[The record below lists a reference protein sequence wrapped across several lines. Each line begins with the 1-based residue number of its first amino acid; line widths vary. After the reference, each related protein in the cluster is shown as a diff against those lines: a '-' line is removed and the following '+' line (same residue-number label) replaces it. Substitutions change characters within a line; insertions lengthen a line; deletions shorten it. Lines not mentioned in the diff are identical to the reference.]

1 MALSESGSDT
11 EGSIH
16 LEEPG
21 PSGSSSSKVSRN
33 PFFGQTSAAAVKTSQ
48 KDNED
53 DDDDHDD
60 DDSDPDEEDLS
71 SDDDSFDEDSDS
83 DGDMK
88 ADEPVKPDESIPVE
102 DALILALRQAKE
114 QKERNAPPDISF
126 RRSNVADIS
135 FHPEND
141 LIAVA
146 DMDGQ
151 IILFEYSNDKNVAK
165 KKLQIHKKTVRS
177 IEFDSAGRHLYSGS
191 KDKSFK
197 ITDLETGQIKLKI
210 PKAHESPV
218 NQVRPVNEFI
228 CATGDEDGMV
238 KLWDPRSGKS
248 VLECDDFTDIVKDLY
263 VDKDCRLMIAASG
276 EGTIMSYNLRGKK
289 SDVQSEFYEGE
300 MNCLAVV
307 HHDSK
312 LVCGCGDSRLYMYNW
327 DQFGYHSADFPGHP
341 DSVNDMVAVTDNVV
355 ITGCEDGTI
364 RAVHLY
370 PHRFLGAVGHHE
382 GNFPIERLDVSATGE
397 FVASVSHDQKV
408 KFWNIAYL
416 ENIDYNK
423 TKKPFFNRMKYK
435 IRRKDFKMLT
445 AKEKEHQLPSS
456 NRGNSKDFFGD
467 L

>member
-1 MALSESGSDT
+1 MTATDSDSDT
-11 EGSIH
+11 NDSIIVV
-16 LEEPG
+16 EPG
-21 PSGSSSSKVSRN
+21 PSSSSTRRSVSN
-33 PFFGQTSAAAVKTSQ
+33 PYYNQ
-48 KDNED
+48 KSNDLKN
-53 DDDDHDD
+53 D
-60 DDSDPDEEDLS
+60 DDSDEEDDS
-71 SDDDSFDEDSDS
+71 DDSDDDDDDDSFDDDTNESDGETQTEDSS
-83 DGDMK
+83 
-88 ADEPVKPDESIPVE
+88 KPADESIPAE
-102 DALILALRQAKE
+102 DALIVALRQAKE
-114 QKERNAPPDISF
+114 QKERNAPPDITF

-135 FHPEND
+135 FHPQND

-151 IILFEYSNDKNVAK
+151 ITLFEYSNEKNVAK

-177 IEFDSAGRHLYSGS
+177 MEFDSSGRHLYSGS
-191 KDKSFK
+191 KDRSFK
-197 ITDLETGQIKLKI
+197 ITDLETGQIKLKVS
-210 PKAHESPV
+210 KAHESPL
-218 NQVRPVNEFI
+218 NRVRPVNEFI

-238 KLWDPRSGKS
+238 KLWDPRSGQS

-276 EGTIMSYNLRGKK
+276 EGTIMSYNVRGKK

-382 GNFPIERLDVSATGE
+382 GNFPIERLDVSSTGE

-408 KFWNIAYL
+408 KFWSIAYL

-423 TKKPFFNRMKYK
+423 TKKPFFNRMKHK

-445 AKEKEHQLPSS
+445 AKEQEHQLPSS